1 MEELFAQFHLMLENT
16 PMDFFRE
23 KHEEI
28 NWNVRILGILGQR
41 GVGKSTLILQHIKK
55 HCDIQHTLYVQA
67 DDLYFSANTLLG
79 LAKDFHAHGGK
90 ELFIDEIHKYK
101 DWSRE
106 IKMIY
111 DLLPHLKVV
120 YSGSSLL
127 ALKKGGAD
135 LSRRVIEYHL
145 PEWSFREF
153 LNLKNNWSLKPAPLE
168 DIIKGKVDFPFGEH
182 RPLKYFDQ
190 YMKEGCYPFF
200 KELEFYTI
208 LRQLI
213 NNTVENDIP
222 SFAGMT
228 VAATQKLKKLM
239 YYISKSVPV
248 KINYS
253 EMAKNLEID
262 RELVPKYLEYLEK
275 AELVSVLRI
284 KAKGDAIL
292 RKADKLYLHNPNI
305 SYVLGERNP
314 ETGNSRESIF
324 LCWTKEKYEVTGSD
338 VSDFEIEDK
347 TFEIGG
353 KTKGKH
359 QLKNVK
365 EGYVVKDNI
374 EYCIGKDIPLW
385 MFGFLY

>member
-1 MEELFAQFHLMLENT
+1 MEELIAQYRIMLENT

-55 HCDIQHTLYVQA
+55 IGNIHETLYVQA
-67 DDLYFSANTLLG
+67 DDIYFGGHTLVG
-79 LAKDFHAHGGK
+79 LAKEFYAHGGK
-90 ELFIDEIHKYK
+90 ELYIDEIHKYRE
-101 DWSRE
+101 WSRE

-111 DLLPHLKVV
+111 DLLPNLKVV

-127 ALKKGGAD
+127 ALKKEGAD

-153 LNLKNNWSLKPAPLE
+153 LNLRNNWNLKTSTLE
-168 DIIKGKVDFPFGEH
+168 DILSGKVDFPYGEE
-182 RPLKYFDQ
+182 RPLKYFVQ
-190 YMKEGCYPFF
+190 YMKQGCYPFF
-200 KELEFYTI
+200 KELEFYTL
-208 LRQLI
+208 LRQII

-222 SFAGMT
+222 TFAGMT

-239 YYISKSVPV
+239 YFISTSVPNKV
-248 KINYS
+248 NYS

-262 RELVPKYLEYLEK
+262 REIVAKYLEYLER
-275 AELVSVLRI
+275 AELVNLLRT
-284 KAKGDAIL
+284 KANGDAVL

-305 SYVLGERNP
+305 AYVFGETDVNK
-314 ETGNSRESIF
+314 GNLRESIF
-324 LCWTKEKYEVTGSD
+324 LCWTKEKFEVLGSEQ
-338 VSDFEIEDK
+338 SDFEIDGY

-359 QLKNVK
+359 QLRGATN
-365 EGYVVKDNI
+365 GYIIKDNI
-374 EYCIGKDIPLW
+374 EYAVGKDIPLW

>member
-1 MEELFAQFHLMLENT
+1 MEELIAQYRLMLENT
-16 PMDFFRE
+16 PMSFFRE

-41 GVGKSTLILQHIKK
+41 GVGKSTLILQHIKNK
-55 HCDIQHTLYVQA
+55 KDIEHTLYVQA
-67 DDLYFSANTLLG
+67 DDLYFGSNTLIG
-79 LAKDFHAHGGK
+79 LAKEFYSHGGK
-90 ELFIDEIHKYK
+90 ELYIDEIHKYK
-101 DWSRE
+101 EWSRE

-111 DLLPHLKVV
+111 DLLPNLKVV

-127 ALKKGGAD
+127 ALKKGSAD
-135 LSRRVIEYHL
+135 LSRRAIEYHL

-153 LNLKNNWSLKPAPLE
+153 LNIRNNWNLKPSTLE
-168 DIIKGKVDFPFGEH
+168 EILSGKVDFPYGEE
-182 RPLKYFDQ
+182 RPLKFFDQ

-200 KELEFYTI
+200 KELEFFTL
-208 LRQLI
+208 LRQII

-253 EMAKNLEID
+253 EMAKNLELD
-262 RELVPKYLEYLEK
+262 REIMPKYLEYLEK
-275 AELVSVLRI
+275 AELLSVLRV
-284 KAKGDAIL
+284 KANGDAIL

-305 SYVLGERNP
+305 SYVLGETDA
-314 ETGNSRESIF
+314 EKGNLRESIF
-324 LCWTKEKYEVTGSD
+324 LCWTKEKFEVLGSEF
-338 VSDFEIEDK
+338 SDFEIEGK

-359 QLKNVK
+359 QLRQAD
-365 EGYVVKDNI
+365 EGYIVKDNI
-374 EYCIGKDIPLW
+374 EYAVGNEIPLW